1 MAGPVVEILALE
13 VMKVLPDACR
23 HLTFFLVALVVRSLT
38 RCLLP
43 VIDPCR
49 EIRLMRCPRLR
60 RASKIR
66 IRIRSSRGDSPASAA
81 RVRST

>member
-1 MAGPVVEILALE
+1 MAGPVVENLALE
-13 VMKVLPDACR
+13 VMKALPDARR
-23 HLTFFLVALVVRSLT
+23 HPASCLVALAVRSLT

-60 RASKIR
+60 RASTIQ
-66 IRIRSSRGDSPASAA
+66 IRIRSSRGDSPAYAA